1 MPDIDRKIEIAKW
14 LVDPDK
20 RQILPDDLIL
30 LEARLSDLGL
40 NKIYKEIELPL
51 IEILEKMHKIGIKVD
66 VTLLGK
72 LSKKFL
78 KETSSLEKQIYKK
91 SGFPPAGGFNLNS
104 PKQLSEIL
112 FEKLKISKE
121 GVSKTKTGNY
131 STDVGSLLTIQGRH
145 PIINLI
151 LKYRKIFKIQSTYIE
166 PLRKLADK
174 NQRVHTT
181 FVQTGTATGRLSS
194 QNPNL
199 QNIPPSVRPVF
210 IAEKGYKL
218 VSFDYSQIELRV
230 LASVA
235 NDKKMIEAFQKDLD
249 IHKLTASQVFNT
261 DIHEVTK
268 EQRGF
273 AKTLNF
279 GVIYGMGPVAFA
291 RSSGLSIE
299 EAKKFIQEYFSDFA
313 NIKIWQEKTINQAR
327 KQGYVENLN
336 GRKRWLPQI
345 NSMNNW
351 VAREAERVAIN
362 MPIQGLAA
370 DIIKLAM
377 IKVAK
382 NNSLAGGARMLLSI
396 HDELVFEIDMKVLK
410 NKVSEIKKIMES
422 AYNLKVPLKVDVTMG
437 YA

>member
-1 MPDIDRKIEIAKW
+1 MSDIDRKIEIAKW
-14 LVDPDK
+14 LIDSDK
-20 RQILPDDLIL
+20 QQILPDDLTL
-30 LEARLSDLGL
+30 LEARLNDLEL
-40 NKIYKEIELPL
+40 NKVYKEIELPL
-51 IEILEKMHKIGIKVD
+51 IEILEEMHKIGIKVD
-66 VTLLGK
+66 VKLLGK

-78 KETSSLEKQIYKK
+78 KEISSLEKQIYKK
-91 SGFPPAGGFNLNS
+91 SGAVFNLNS

-112 FEKLKISKE
+112 FEKLKISKA
-121 GVSKTKTGNY
+121 GVSKTKTGIY
-131 STDVGSLLTIQGRH
+131 STDVESLATIKNRH
-145 PIINLI
+145 PIVDSI
-151 LKYRKIFKIQSTYIE
+151 LKYREIFKIQSTYIE

-194 QNPNL
+194 KSPNV
-199 QNIPPSVRPVF
+199 QNIPPSVRSVF
-210 IAEKGYKL
+210 VAEKGYAL

-235 NDKKMIEAFQKDLD
+235 NDKKMIAAFQKDLD

-261 DIHEVTK
+261 DIRKVTK

-299 EAKKFIQEYFSDFA
+299 EAKKFIQEYFNDFA
-313 NIKIWQEKTINQAR
+313 DIKIWQERTINQAR
-327 KQGYVENLN
+327 KRGYVENLN

-345 NSMNNW
+345 NSTNNW
-351 VAREAERVAIN
+351 VAREAERAAIN

-377 IKVAK
+377 IKAAK
-382 NNSLAGGARMLLSI
+382 NNPPAGGARMLLSI
-396 HDELVFEIDMKVLK
+396 HDELVFEIDKNFLK
-410 NKVSEIKKIMES
+410 NKIPEIKKIMES
-422 AYNLKVPLKVDVTMG
+422 AYNLKIPLKVDVTMG